1 MMSVRSAWG
10 RRRMAALAAALDIAL
25 CVCCASAA
33 FGQAQGAGGSQKV
46 ASQKSGGTA
55 QKRKSA
61 APADMLGAL
70 MNAALTLQPTG
81 VAGKGLSPASF
92 NISPSEWIEI
102 GQAFTEVMQV
112 IRKSGERR
120 ARHLAQLKAQGI
132 EEEPMSEAGVAFKI
146 NVLNNR
152 FAFDKYGHLYFDDRF
167 VTKEERP
174 ALDKVETLYRRFHK
188 RWMAVNAKR
197 TAAAGKAANAGKAGG
212 ESGAPRGGGPGVKA
226 PAAEAPAPGAII
238 DRAAEWRV
246 RRVPIFKGFEDDRY
260 QEHDAL
266 IVRCVDEFNRNRAA
280 GAGATAAQAKSI
292 PALTTAL
299 VKSHMIEETGGRDQ
313 KSLAAWNVDPEQV
326 NVPGD
331 WSDAKKDLGLEKP
344 TKRNEGTAEQNIRA
358 AIRFLARKGFGVS
371 GQKASNRPG
380 GKFDDWQTALKRY
393 NGRSDAMVDGKS
405 YSETYAEHIVER
417 AKDPGKFVAIRKI
430 VKK

>member
-1 MMSVRSAWG
+1 MTSRKHIIV
-10 RRRMAALAAALDIAL
+10 LAASLFAAAHGFAA
-25 CVCCASAA
+25 VQQQRASRRSVAPQN
-33 FGQAQGAGGSQKV
+33 G
-46 ASQKSGGTA
+46 ASQQVSP
-55 QKRKSA
+55 Q
-61 APADMLGAL
+61 DMLGAL
-70 MNAALTLQPTG
+70 MSSALTLQPTG
-81 VAGKGLSPASF
+81 AAGKGLSPASLK
-92 NISPSEWIEI
+92 IAPAEWVEI
-102 GQAFTEVMQV
+102 GQAFADVMQV
-112 IRKSGERR
+112 IQKSGERR
-120 ARHLAQLKAQGI
+120 VAYLAKLKAQGI
-132 EEEPMSEAGVAFKI
+132 EEEPMSEAGVAFEI
-146 NVLNNR
+146 NVMNNR

-167 VTKEERP
+167 VNKEERP
-174 ALDKVETLYRRFHK
+174 ALDKVESLYRRFHK
-188 RWMAVNAKR
+188 RWMA
-197 TAAAGKAANAGKAGG
+197 ANAGKVKK
-212 ESGAPRGGGPGVKA
+212 GAKDEVKPRGEGA
-226 PAAEAPAPGAII
+226 QMPGAII
-238 DRAAEWRV
+238 DRMAEWKV

-280 GAGATAAQAKSI
+280 GAGATAAQAKGI

-331 WSDAKKDLGLEKP
+331 WSDVKKDLGIEKP
-344 TKRNEGTAEQNIRA
+344 SKRNEGTAEQNIRA

-371 GQKASNRPG
+371 GQKASNRPA

-417 AKDPGKFVAIRKI
+417 AKNPGKFIAIRK
-430 VKK
+430 VAKK

>member
-1 MMSVRSAWG
+1 MRWACRAG
-10 RRRMAALAAALDIAL
+10 GGKLHRAIALAVALHLAL
-25 CVCCASAA
+25 CVCRPATAA
-33 FGQAQGAGGSQKV
+33 VGQSQGAAQKG
-46 ASQKSGGTA
+46 ATA
-55 QKRKSA
+55 QKGAVQKKKSV

-81 VAGKGLSPASF
+81 VAGKGLSPASL
-92 NISPSEWIEI
+92 NISPAEWIEI
-102 GQAFTEVMQV
+102 GQAFTEVMKV

-120 ARHLAQLKAQGI
+120 AAHLARLKAQGI
-132 EEEPMSEAGVAFKI
+132 EEEPMSEAGVAFEI

-174 ALDKVETLYRRFHK
+174 ALDKVEALYRRFHK
-188 RWMAVNAKR
+188 RWMAANAKK
-197 TAAAGKAANAGKAGG
+197 TAAAVAGGKAPSGKTP
-212 ESGAPRGGGPGVKA
+212 SGKA
-226 PAAEAPAPGAII
+226 PATEKAPAVEAAPPGAII

-313 KSLAAWNVDPEQV
+313 KSLAAWDVDPEQV

-344 TKRNEGTAEQNIRA
+344 SKRNEGTAEQNIRA
-358 AIRFLARKGFGVS
+358 AIRFLARKGFGAS

-405 YSETYAEHIVER
+405 YSETYAAHIVER